1 MFCAV
6 SPSFYPCWLYW
17 GCWDSSDN
25 VASFSKG
32 RFCRWVKRLARASQG
47 QGGCQHPL
55 MKAQDTLAMGACS
68 CPSSLRPLRSAL
80 HVQHKT
86 RAASRSFSSAVSSYL
101 FNTCYFF
108 VKGKW
113 GKSLEISFFWLFVT
127 TNIMGRNPFLTLNK
141 MTSRCRVQNTEQNKM
156 VPF

>member
-6 SPSFYPCWLYW
+6 SLSFYPCWLYR

-32 RFCRWVKRLARASQG
+32 RFCRWDKRLARASQG
-47 QGGCQHPL
+47 QGGCRHPL
-55 MKAQDTLAMGACS
+55 MKAQDTLAVGACS
-68 CPSSLRPLRSAL
+68 CPPSLRLLCSAL

-113 GKSLEISFFWLFVT
+113 GKSLEFFFS
-127 TNIMGRNPFLTLNK
+127 GFLLLPT
-141 MTSRCRVQNTEQNKM
+141 
-156 VPF
+156 